1 MNEIIEKYEPK
12 LDFLNKAVE
21 KSNHLMDENTLD
33 IMDSVKILL
42 TEVITDFKDVKTKI
56 YGKVKSS
63 KN

>member
-1 MNEIIEKYEPK
+1 MNEIIEKYEAK

-56 YGKVKSS
+56 HGKVKSS